1 MANKNFTNQLCQY
14 AQSKQDSEYPQIQGF
29 TDGYKQA
36 VLDLKA
42 ILQEQEGKGYKS
54 FKDHLWKKVN
64 GDLATIAAVKNY
76 EDIQSIPNNEFNN
89 KTELYHVR
97 FVYDPTGTHQIYF
110 DKDLPFIPVVGQK
123 FYWKDRNDLD
133 SPFYIEEVQL
143 AFKDD
148 GLRNFD
154 GIWCWCTD

>member
-1 MANKNFTNQLCQY
+1 MANKNFTNQLRQY
-14 AQSKQDSEYPQIQGF
+14 AQSKQDSEYTQIQGF

-36 VLDLKA
+36 VLDFKT
-42 ILQEQEGKGYKS
+42 ILQEQEGEGYKS
-54 FKDHLWKKVN
+54 LKDHLWDKTNK
-64 GDLATIAAVKNY
+64 DLATIEAVKNY
-76 EDIQSIPNNEFNN
+76 ADIQDIPNNEREMF
-89 KTELYHVR
+89 HVR

-110 DKDLPFIPVVGQK
+110 DKDMPFIPVVGQK
-123 FYWKDRNDLD
+123 FYWEGWNDLD

>member
-1 MANKNFTNQLCQY
+1 M
-14 AQSKQDSEYPQIQGF
+14 
-29 TDGYKQA
+29 
-36 VLDLKA
+36 
-42 ILQEQEGKGYKS
+42 
-54 FKDHLWKKVN
+54 WKKVN

-76 EDIQSIPNNEFNN
+76 EDIQSIPYNEFNN

-123 FYWKDRNDLD
+123 FYWKDWNDLD
-133 SPFYIEEVQL
+133 SPFCIEEVQL
-143 AFKDD
+143 AFKGD

-154 GIWCWCTD
+154 GIWCWCT